1 MSTHSRMGSTQIP
14 SSIVHMAGSRSGLC
28 TFPPALHTRLHRWAA
43 GVLSFMARTG
53 TSTLWL
59 SPFCSPVAPG
69 SLPWFPQQGL
79 GQLVQQNLPI
89 PATCLSQR
97 SGKSCKQGVGSPR
110 DCCFLPVSTLPN
122 HLPACVQARIHSERF
137 SVCFSFFPRVY
148 SCYLRAGC
156 FARTP
161 SFILEA
167 QSPAT

>member
-1 MSTHSRMGSTQIP
+1 MGSTQIP

-43 GVLSFMARTG
+43 GVPRFMARTG

-97 SGKSCKQGVGSPR
+97 SGKSCKQGGAHLETVASFQSPHSQTICLLVCR
-110 DCCFLPVSTLPN
+110 PEFTQKGFLFVF
-122 HLPACVQARIHSERF
+122 H
-137 SVCFSFFPRVY
+137 FFPEFTVAI
-148 SCYLRAGC
+148 CGQVVLLELP
-156 FARTP
+156 P
-161 SFILEA
+161 SY
-167 QSPAT
+167 